1 MADKPIAATATSFMS
16 IMLRFK
22 VMSRFFRLSAPLPVS
37 AVIMALVLGMIGPAL
52 AQDSVDDLRAQR
64 EQNSRDAAD
73 AASELDIL
81 SAKDQELVDAIA
93 ALDAQISLQ
102 ESKVA
107 AAQRSIAQAEASAVR
122 FGKEAAGFSAEIE
135 AQRSRLRENAI
146 NAYIRPSATVMAQL
160 NNSNLMEE
168 ALRRSF
174 LDSIVGDTTQLIDDL
189 RATEARR
196 LSAGAAA
203 TAAAAEAETQ
213 RASLASHLDA
223 LGAARIEQES
233 IRAEVRS
240 RIAEWQTNIDDLEQT
255 NIDIGDEIRRIEA
268 EAARKAA
275 EAAARKA
282 AEAAAR
288 KARAEAARKAAD
300 QAAANRASA
309 SRGAAPAISPVTQP
323 PSPTGDFV
331 VVYRPIP
338 GIITSPFGPRR
349 HPIFGSTAS
358 HPGLD
363 INGRTG
369 DPIGAAADGLVIS
382 ARWRNGYGNVV
393 VISHGGGFTTLYAH
407 QSELLV
413 AVGDQVTAGQ
423 TIGLVGSTGWS
434 TGPHLHFEVR
444 VNGNPVDPVPYMP

>member
-1 MADKPIAATATSFMS
+1 MFRF
-16 IMLRFK
+16 LRF
-22 VMSRFFRLSAPLPVS
+22 RAPFPVTVVIV
-37 AVIMALVLGMIGPAL
+37 AVLLGMVGPAL
-52 AQDSVDDLRAQR
+52 AEGTVDDLRSQR
-64 EQNSRDAAD
+64 EENSRKAAD
-73 AASELDIL
+73 AAAELDTL
-81 SAKDQELVDAIA
+81 SAKDQELVDAID

-107 AAQRSIAQAEASAVR
+107 AAERSIAQAEASAAR
-122 FGKEAAGFSAEIE
+122 YRDEAAGFNADIE
-135 AQRSRLRENAI
+135 ALRARLRANAVD
-146 NAYIRPSATVMAQL
+146 AYIRPSATVMSQL

-174 LDSIVGDTTQLIDDL
+174 LDSIVGDMMQVIDEL

-196 LSAGAAA
+196 SSASAAA
-203 TAAAAEAETQ
+203 TSAAAEAEAQ
-213 RASLASHLDA
+213 RASRAAHLATLE
-223 LGAARIEQES
+223 AARVEQKS
-233 IRAEVRS
+233 IRSEVAS
-240 RIAEWQTNIDDLEQT
+240 RIADWQANIDDLEQT
-255 NIDIGDEIRRIEA
+255 NLDIGDEIRRIDA

-282 AEAAAR
+282 AEVAAR
-288 KARAEAARKAAD
+288 KARAEAARQAAAD
-300 QAAANRASA
+300 QANANRPSA
-309 SRGAAPAISPVTQP
+309 PESTPVTQP

-331 VVYRPIP
+331 VVFRPIP
-338 GIITSPFGPRR
+338 GIITSPFGPRT
-349 HPIFGSTAS
+349 HPVFGSTAS

-369 DPIGAAADGLVIS
+369 DPIGAAANGVVIS

-413 AVGDQVTAGQ
+413 GVGDQVTTGQ
-423 TIGLVGSTGWS
+423 IIGLVGSTGWS

-444 VNGNPVDPVPYMP
+444 VNGDPVDPVPYMP